1 MQEIENEEII
11 TIRTLEC
18 DLCMKFDSIMLPKS
32 VVDRRTSSN
41 SLKIGTHILS
51 HGDHTRIVYFEKSGM
66 YLGDTISL
74 KLNKEQTSFE
84 PSILPI
90 FPKHFN
96 TSARQ
101 LQKKLFKYFMNN
113 PQKLCI
119 VGPSYAGKTSLSIYI
134 ESGVPER
141 YNYQCERSP
150 TMSKS
155 IKRLNLG
162 KTNLTMF
169 DMGGQ
174 SDFWTEWIS
183 HFEKADKIIYVVD
196 GTADN
201 IEEIKNTIKLTLLNR
216 KGKPVLI
223 LINKMDLF
231 LEGYSDKFFNM
242 SEINSIVG
250 EYEFVDVWILDV
262 SIYNGIVY
270 NYKERSEETSLLRAL
285 GEFITN

>member
-1 MQEIENEEII
+1 MQEIDNEDII

-32 VVDRRTSSN
+32 VVDNRTSSN

-51 HGDHTRIVYFEKSGM
+51 HGDHTRIVYFDKSGR

-74 KLNKEQTSFE
+74 KLNKEQTSTE

-96 TSARQ
+96 LGTRRI
-101 LQKKLFKYFMNN
+101 QKKLFKYFMNN
-113 PQKLCI
+113 SHKLCI

-174 SDFWTEWIS
+174 SDFWREWIS
-183 HFEKADKIIYVVD
+183 HFHKADKIIYVVD

-201 IEEIKNTIKLTLLNR
+201 ILEIKNTIKLTLLNR

-223 LINKMDLF
+223 LINKMDLL
-231 LEGYSDKFFNM
+231 LEGYSDKFFNI
-242 SEINSIVG
+242 SEINTIVG
-250 EYEFVDVWILDV
+250 EYELSDVWILDV

-270 NYKERSEETSLLRAL
+270 NYKERNEETSLLSVL
-285 GEFITN
+285 DEFITN